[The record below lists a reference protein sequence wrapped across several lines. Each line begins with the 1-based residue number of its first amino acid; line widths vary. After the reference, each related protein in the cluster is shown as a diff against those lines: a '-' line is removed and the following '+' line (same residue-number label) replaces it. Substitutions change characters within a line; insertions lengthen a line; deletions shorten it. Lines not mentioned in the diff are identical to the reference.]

1 MLAFVGCNDS
11 KYRFIFDL
19 SPIKS
24 QEDVSRTEL
33 RVFIDVNSDKS
44 PDKNYLF
51 SLRYLNN
58 TKIMNQTLQ
67 ITTSRWI
74 KFAVAPA
81 VYKWVKVASSEPRG
95 FILKVE
101 GTDNKQL
108 TCQDTPFKIINLR
121 ENQATQPLLVV
132 YSYNYEPRIYQTLE
146 NALKSK
152 QQKNETRSRR
162 AVIGNLTEK
171 HCSLVDFTVTRNEIN
186 SVLGQQGVI
195 MLVPELLKINLCG
208 GVCEAGKRIRSLHST
223 LLNLLLSQ
231 KDTSVPDAKNHT
243 KCCVPIKYESINY
256 VLMDR
261 NKSPPYYETSVLP
274 YVVAKRCGCV
284 YSYTKEYSTS

>member
-1 MLAFVGCNDS
+1 MLAFVGCNNS

-24 QEDVSRTEL
+24 QEDVSKTEL
-33 RVFIDVNSDKS
+33 RVYIDVTPHEPHN
-44 PDKNYLF
+44 NYIF
-51 SLRYLNN
+51 SLCYLNN
-58 TKIMNQTLQ
+58 TKIMNQTLL
-67 ITTSRWI
+67 ITRSRWMTF
-74 KFAVAPA
+74 KVAPA
-81 VYKWVKVASSEPRG
+81 VYEWVKAASSEPRG
-95 FILKVE
+95 FIIKVA
-101 GTDNKQL
+101 GRDNKQL

-121 ENQATQPLLVV
+121 ENQGTQPLLVV
-132 YSYNYEPRIYQTLE
+132 YSYDYEPRIYQTLE

-152 QQKNETRSRR
+152 QEENDTRSRR
-162 AVIGNLTEK
+162 AVIGDLKEK
-171 HCSLVDFTVTRNEIN
+171 HCGLVDFTVSRNEIN

-195 MLVPELLKINLCG
+195 MLVPDFLKINLCG
-208 GVCEAGKRIRSLHST
+208 GVCEAGKRIKSLHST

-231 KDTSVPDAKNHT
+231 KDTTIPDAKNHT

-256 VLMDR
+256 VLVDK

-274 YVVAKRCGCV
+274 YVVAKQCGCV